1 MSARTKAR
9 KRALDF
15 LYESKMRSE
24 PAISIFE
31 KRGAGNLSEAA
42 FVKELLTGISQNQA
56 KISEL
61 ITTYA
66 QNWEQDRMP
75 PIDVAILEIAI
86 YELLYTPDLDAAIA
100 ISQALE
106 LAKSLSTD
114 SSVSY
119 INGVLGRIHKL
130 KDSLL

>member
-1 MSARTKAR
+1 MSARAKAR

-24 PAISIFE
+24 PALSIFE
-31 KRGAGNLSEAA
+31 RRGAGNLSEAA
-42 FVKELLTGISQNQA
+42 FVKELLTGISQNQV

-61 ITTYA
+61 INTYA
-66 QNWEQDRMP
+66 QDWEQDRMP

-86 YELLYTPDLDAAIA
+86 YELLFTKETDGAVA

-106 LAKSLSTD
+106 LAKSLSTEG
-114 SSVSY
+114 SVAY
-119 INGVLGRIHKL
+119 INGVLGRIFKL
-130 KDSLL
+130 RDSLI

>member
-1 MSARTKAR
+1 MSARAKAR

-24 PAISIFE
+24 PALSIFE
-31 KRGAGNLSEAA
+31 RRGAGNLSEAA
-42 FVKELLTGISQNQA
+42 FVKELLTGISQNQV

-61 ITTYA
+61 IDTYA
-66 QNWEQDRMP
+66 QDWEQDRMP

-86 YELLYTPDLDAAIA
+86 YELLFTKETDGAVA

-106 LAKSLSTD
+106 LAKSLSTEG
-114 SSVSY
+114 SVAY
-119 INGVLGRIHKL
+119 INGVLGRIFKL
-130 KDSLL
+130 RDSLI

>member
-1 MSARTKAR
+1 
-9 KRALDF
+9 
-15 LYESKMRSE
+15 
-24 PAISIFE
+24 
-31 KRGAGNLSEAA
+31 
-42 FVKELLTGISQNQA
+42 
-56 KISEL
+56 
-61 ITTYA
+61 
-66 QNWEQDRMP
+66 MP

>member
-1 MSARTKAR
+1 MSARAKAR

-15 LYESKMRSE
+15 LYESKLRSE

-31 KRGAGNLSEAA
+31 KRGAGNLSETA

>member
-1 MSARTKAR
+1 MSARAKAR

-31 KRGAGNLSEAA
+31 KRGPGNLSEAT

>member
-1 MSARTKAR
+1 MSARAKAR

-24 PAISIFE
+24 PALSIFE
-31 KRGAGNLSEAA
+31 KRGSGNLSEAA
-42 FVKELLTGISQNQA
+42 FVKELLTGVTENQQ

-61 ITTYA
+61 INTYA
-66 QNWEQDRMP
+66 QDWEQDRMP

-86 YELLYTPDLDAAIA
+86 YELLYTKETDGAVA

-106 LAKSLSTD
+106 MAKSLSTEG
-114 SSVSY
+114 SVAY
-119 INGVLGRIHKL
+119 INGVLGRIFKL
-130 KDSLL
+130 RDTLI